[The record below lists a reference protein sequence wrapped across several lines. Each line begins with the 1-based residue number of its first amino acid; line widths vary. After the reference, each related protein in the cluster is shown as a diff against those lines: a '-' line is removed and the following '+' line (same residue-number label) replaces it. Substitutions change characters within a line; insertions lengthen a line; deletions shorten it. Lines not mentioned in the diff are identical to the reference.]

1 MIAEQVMTTEQVFV
15 KMALSNWESTIR
27 RVDALFQGLSDQ
39 QLMEEIAPGRN
50 RGIYLLGHLT
60 AVHDGLPVI
69 LGLGESRYPGLRPVF
84 LDSPDK
90 SGLEM
95 PPIATLREQWAET
108 NSRVAGLFNNLQP
121 AEWFQRHMS
130 VSPEDF
136 ANEPWRNR
144 LNVLLSRT
152 NHLASHQGQL
162 VLLKK

>member
-1 MIAEQVMTTEQVFV
+1 MIAEQTMTTEQVYV
-15 KMALSNWESTIR
+15 KMALSGWESSIK
-27 RVDALFQGLSDQ
+27 RVDALFNGLTDE
-39 QLMEEIAPGRN
+39 QLMGEIAPGRN

-60 AVHDGLPVI
+60 AVHDAMPVI

-90 SGLEM
+90 AGLEM
-95 PPIATLREQWAET
+95 PSIATLRGQWAET
-108 NSRVAGLFNNLQP
+108 NSRLTGLFSNLQP

-136 ANEPWRNR
+136 AKEPWRNR
-144 LNVLLSRT
+144 LNVLLGRT
-152 NHLASHQGQL
+152 VHLASHQGQL